1 MSFGC
6 SLKQAWGV
14 DSFQKETKTIKDNAR
29 AHELPSPQLKRKPAP
44 PAPAPTHDLD
54 TRLLYCIAAGIGAV
68 LALEAAFRMGRSTA

>member
-44 PAPAPTHDLD
+44 PVEPPTHDLD
-54 TRLLYCIAAGIGAV
+54 IRLLYCIAAGLGAIF
-68 LALEAAFRMGRSTA
+68 ALETAFRMGKSIA